1 MSLVNGK
8 NISLLAA
15 VLKNNQLVTNISI
28 KANVLNDSFNQQC
41 NAIERNIDTNLVC
54 SVQSWSKYCRQ
65 DEKISK

>member
-54 SVQSWSKYCRQ
+54 SVQS
-65 DEKISK
+65 

>member
-28 KANVLNDSFNQQC
+28 KANVLNDSFNQQR
-41 NAIERNIDTNLVC
+41 NAIDRNIDTNLVC
-54 SVQSWSKYCRQ
+54 SVQS
-65 DEKISK
+65 